1 MSAFTKRLK
10 EARLAAGLSQER
22 LGIEAGIDPA
32 SASARMNRYE
42 LGNREPDLTLVER
55 LAEVMGVP
63 MPYLYAED
71 DAMAELI
78 LKFGKLTTAKQE
90 IVLRIVDEVAGGRL
104 E

>member
-63 MPYLYAED
+63 MPYLYAVD

-78 LKFGKLTTAKQE
+78 LKFGKLTTVKQE